1 MPKIVDHVK
10 QKEKVAEAA
19 WRVIRKMGLDQAS
32 VRNVAD
38 EAGLSVG
45 SMRHYF
51 ATQSDLMSYAMKRVS
66 DRVTERITGITFSGD
81 LLKDIP
87 LLVDE
92 FLPTDEEKRHEME
105 VWFAFVVKSLS
116 DPALAQLRC
125 EVDNELRKVF
135 IHIMDELTSSGLALP
150 DLDVPLEIE
159 RFYALID
166 GLAVHAILRPEMVT
180 TQMIRTAAHR
190 HLMTLCRPHPVIS
203 GNEPMTRD

>member
-66 DRVTERITGITFSGD
+66 DRVTERITGIAFSGD

-135 IHIMDELTSSGLALP
+135 IHIMDELTASGLALP

-180 TQMIRTAAHR
+180 TQMMRATAHR

-203 GNEPMTRD
+203 ESEPMTRD